1 MKKFLTALLIMLS
14 VTNISFADQWV
25 SVPQVLQP
33 SPQIVVIEP
42 TPVII
47 PAPKPLIKTIEWVLT
62 PQVNNVIVPEIHRGL
77 FGRQYIINR
86 NELVTTWVYTPVEVW
101 K

>member
-25 SVPQVLQP
+25 SVPQVIEQ
-33 SPQIVVIEP
+33 SPQIVVVEP
-42 TPVII
+42 PVVI
-47 PAPKPLIKTIEWVLT
+47 AQKPLVRTIEWVLT
-62 PQVNNVIVPEIHRGL
+62 PQVNNVVVSEIHRGL
-77 FGRQYIINR
+77 FGRQYIVNR
-86 NELVTTWVYTPVEVW
+86 NELVTTWVYVPVEVW

>member
-1 MKKFLTALLIMLS
+1 MKKIVLALIMVFA
-14 VTNISFADQWV
+14 VTNVSFAEQWV
-25 SVPQVLQP
+25 TVPQVVQP

-42 TPVII
+42 APVII
-47 PAPKPLIKTIEWVLT
+47 PAPRPLVKTIEWILT
-62 PQVNNVIVPEIHRGL
+62 PQVNNVVVPEIHRGL
-77 FGRQYIINR
+77 FGRQYIVNR